1 MSTSMPSS
9 TRASPTLLSDNSKD
23 KITTDNSSTIFQK
36 NDFAFMQDFHR
47 IVELMLDGSN
57 QEEIGKAVAQMDERF
72 DNARRILQ
80 ELPGLQYVEEEQDTI
95 LKRETDVLE
104 TKKQQLKK
112 YMELAPFTDS
122 LKQKEEDKQ
131 DEKEENTIT
140 M

>member
-9 TRASPTLLSDNSKD
+9 TRASPTLLSDSNKD

>member
-1 MSTSMPSS
+1 M
-9 TRASPTLLSDNSKD
+9 
-23 KITTDNSSTIFQK
+23 DNSSTVFQK

-47 IVELMLDGSN
+47 IVELMLNGSN

-80 ELPGLQYVEEEQDTI
+80 ELPGLQYVEEEQDAI
-95 LKRETDVLE
+95 LKQETAVLE

-112 YMELAPFTDS
+112 YMELPPFTGS
-122 LKQKEEDKQ
+122 LEQKEKQ
-131 DEKEENTIT
+131 EENTMT